1 MLNHF
6 AVNFLYHPLALDAMG
21 VAITDLLVSKQVAI
35 EDLNGKVLAVDAY
48 NILYQFLSSIR
59 NQDGTPLMDSKGRV
73 TSHLMG
79 LFMRFSRL
87 LEYNIKLIFVFD
99 GKVPD
104 LKKKEQERRH
114 GLKVEA
120 QKQYD
125 VAKEAEDTESMRKFA
140 SRTSRLTTEMV
151 HEAQELLSAMG
162 IPWLQAP
169 SEGEAQAAFM
179 VKQGDAYAIV
189 SQDADCFLFGASRFI
204 KNLTLSE
211 KRKKVG
217 KLAFEKV
224 VPEILSLS
232 DNLNHLGV
240 VQDQLIVLSMLVGTD
255 YNPGGIKGIGPKN
268 ALKMVKQ
275 YKMDFEALFKEAKWD
290 DFFSFSWKEVFDT
303 FKNIPTSKE
312 YKLEWR
318 PVNEEAVLK
327 VLVEEHGFS
336 RERVKSSL
344 DKLSKSPAKQQKG
357 LSDFF
362 GGS

>member
-1 MLNHF
+1 
-6 AVNFLYHPLALDAMG
+6 MG

-99 GKVPD
+99 GKVPE

-120 QKQYD
+120 QKQYE
-125 VAKEAEDTESMRKFA
+125 AAAEAEDTESMRKFA

-151 HEAQELLSAMG
+151 HEAQDLLSAMG

-169 SEGEAQAAFM
+169 SEGEAQAAFL
-179 VKQGDAYAIV
+179 VKQGDAYALV
-189 SQDADCFLFGASRFI
+189 SQDADCFLFSATRFI
-204 KNLTLSE
+204 KNLTISE

-232 DNLNHLGV
+232 DNLNHLGID
-240 VQDQLIVLSMLVGTD
+240 QDQLIVLSMLVGRD

-268 ALKMVKQ
+268 ALKLVKQ
-275 YKMDFEALFKEAKWD
+275 FKHDFDALFKEAKWD

-312 YKLEWR
+312 YKLVWR

-344 DKLSKSPAKQQKG
+344 DKLGKSPAKQQKG

-362 GGS
+362 R